1 MKSNTDTTALA
12 ALTTP
17 ASTYEAP
24 QAITRPANAKL
35 PHKLEPHPLAI
46 NLEGLKASASD
57 LRRELDNQT
66 VRLADLARLTEEK
79 AVLVES
85 IDSEV
90 ISYVE
95 GSASLAVLD
104 QKLDVLGWTTNKRG
118 VSAVV
123 EFHNLRQCALDL
135 KMSVI
140 EAIDAAS
147 SAVVTKRQQEVAGLI
162 AGWDGTTPAP
172 SPLAVSLIAAAC
184 PTVRKL
190 EALRITLEAV
200 KMDLGLAT
208 LATTLEPILDLL
220 AGISVPP
227 ARPALWGGHTARGLT
242 AVMGWNGS
250 DPWLETL
257 AVFDRISDSNNF
269 YNEFRGKSGYCG
281 YKQVVLL
288 DEAHPYHS
296 RRFESEHYIGQDLM
310 QNAEMARV
318 HAHTDGTTPRFFDD
332 VKTWLAV

>member
-1 MKSNTDTTALA
+1 MITPNSIDS
-12 ALTTP
+12 LTTP
-17 ASTYEAP
+17 EIPSGAVATPKRGSNSPLATKA
-24 QAITRPANAKL
+24 
-35 PHKLEPHPLAI
+35 EPHPLA
-46 NLEGLKASASD
+46 LTLDGLKSSASN

-79 AVLVES
+79 AILVEA
-85 IDSEV
+85 IDSEA

-135 KMSVI
+135 KTSVI

-147 SAVVTKRQQEVAGLI
+147 SAVVANRQQEVAGFI
-162 AGWDGTTPAP
+162 AAWDGTAPAP

-220 AGISVPP
+220 AGIPVPP
-227 ARPALWGGHTARGLT
+227 ARPALWGGHTSRGLT

-257 AVFDRISDSNNF
+257 AVFDRISDANNF
-269 YNEFRGKSGYCG
+269 YNEFRQKSGYCG
-281 YKQVVLL
+281 FKQVVLL
-288 DEAHPYHS
+288 DEAHPNHS

-310 QNAEMARV
+310 QNAEMVRV
-318 HAHTDGTTPRFFDD
+318 HPHTDGTTPRFFDD

>member
-1 MKSNTDTTALA
+1 MITPNSIDS
-12 ALTTP
+12 LTTP
-17 ASTYEAP
+17 EIPSGAVATPKRGSNSPLATKA
-24 QAITRPANAKL
+24 
-35 PHKLEPHPLAI
+35 EPHPLA
-46 NLEGLKASASD
+46 LTLDGLKLSAAT
-57 LRRELDNQT
+57 LRQELSNQS

-104 QKLDVLGWTTNKRG
+104 QNLGVLGWTTNKRG
-118 VSAVV
+118 VAAVL

-147 SAVVTKRQQEVAGLI
+147 SAVVAKRQREVVCLI

-220 AGISVPP
+220 AGIPVPP
-227 ARPALWGGHTARGLT
+227 ARPALWGGHTSRGLT

-257 AVFDRISDSNNF
+257 AVFDRTSDANNF

-288 DEAHPYHS
+288 DEAHPSHS
-296 RRFESEHYIGQDLM
+296 RRFESEYYIGQDLM
-310 QNAEMARV
+310 QNAEIVRV
-318 HAHTDGTTPRFFDD
+318 HPHTDGTTPRLFDD
-332 VKTWLAV
+332 AKAWLAV